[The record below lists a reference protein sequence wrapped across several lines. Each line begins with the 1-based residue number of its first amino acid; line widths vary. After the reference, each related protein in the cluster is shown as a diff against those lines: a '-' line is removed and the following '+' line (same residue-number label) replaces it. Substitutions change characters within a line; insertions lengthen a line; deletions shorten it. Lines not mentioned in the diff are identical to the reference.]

1 LKLSHAPHQGAFS
14 RDRKNDVMEELL
26 TIDCKSIV
34 RRLLRNQPHLAAWT
48 DVCDIYIDK
57 FGNHFSTCL
66 IIDCRYEALASFFIQ
81 NTKALLEPIA
91 KTSPIPV
98 RIIYEDSLI
107 AAYLPLLELSPNEG
121 ATGLTMVTTTLQQA
135 QTNNQQAIIESIGLN
150 QIPTSMQDLVIEQ
163 VASLGLPVTLDNK
176 GGYKLPQTTFNIA
189 WQEIGNAVWRQEFG
203 AIAEPA
209 PIADNGV
216 KPTVKPTTPAKPAT
230 NRASAKNE
238 TPRALLMREKLKP
251 EDDIVTTGRNAA
263 KLTLDNLLAKV
274 STKHYSREQ
283 ILESIIN
290 QNEHG
295 LKLLEKLYEAYAKR
309 DGIYKVRPQEWAKT
323 KAKVVDECRK
333 ILNPPQEQA
342 PEESVTQEAE
352 TTAE

>member
-1 LKLSHAPHQGAFS
+1 
-14 RDRKNDVMEELL
+14 MEELL
-26 TIDCKSIV
+26 TIDFKAIV
-34 RRLLRNQPHLAAWT
+34 RRLLNKQPHLAAWT
-48 DVCDIYIDK
+48 DTCEIHIDK
-57 FGNHFSTCL
+57 FNNHFSTCL
-66 IIDCRYEALASFFIQ
+66 VIDCRFEALASFFIQ
-81 NTKALLEPIA
+81 NIKALLEPIA
-91 KTSPIPV
+91 DTSPIPV
-98 RIIYEDSLI
+98 RIIHQDSLI

-121 ATGLTMVTTTLQQA
+121 VATGLIMVTTLQQT
-135 QTNNQQAIIESIGLN
+135 QTGNQQAIAESIGLN
-150 QIPTSMQDLVIEQ
+150 QIPTSMQDLIIEQ

-203 AIAEPA
+203 AITEPA
-209 PIADNGV
+209 PVTDNGTKV
-216 KPTVKPTTPAKPAT
+216 AAKPITPTKPAT

-238 TPRALLMREKLKP
+238 TPRVLLMREKLKP
-251 EDDIVTTGRNAA
+251 EDDIVITGRNAA
-263 KLTLDNLLAKV
+263 KLTLDNFLAKV
-274 STKHYSREQ
+274 STKHYNREQ

-323 KAKVVDECRK
+323 KAKVIDECRK

-342 PEESVTQEAE
+342 PETEAQEAE
-352 TTAE
+352 TATE

>member
-1 LKLSHAPHQGAFS
+1 
-14 RDRKNDVMEELL
+14 MEELL
-26 TIDCKSIV
+26 TIDFKSIV

-48 DVCDIYIDK
+48 DVCEIYIDK
-57 FGNHFSTCL
+57 FDNHFSTCL
-66 IIDCRYEALASFFIQ
+66 IIDCQFEALASFFIQ
-81 NTKALLEPIA
+81 NVNALLGPIA
-91 KTSPIPV
+91 DTSPIPV
-98 RIIYEDSLI
+98 RIIHEDSLI

-121 ATGLTMVTTTLQQA
+121 VTGLIMVTTTLQQA
-135 QTNNQQAIIESIGLN
+135 QTNNQQAIAESIGLN

-209 PIADNGV
+209 PITDNGAKAAA
-216 KPTVKPTTPAKPAT
+216 KPTAPTKPAEK
-230 NRASAKNE
+230 RATQKSE

-251 EDDIVTTGRNAA
+251 EEDINLGRNGV
-263 KLTLDNLLAKV
+263 KLTLDNFLAKV
-274 STKHYSREQ
+274 STKHYDRDQ
-283 ILESIIN
+283 ILDFMIN
-290 QNEHG
+290 QTEHG

-323 KAKVVDECRK
+323 KAKIIDECRK
-333 ILNPPQEQA
+333 LLNPPAQEQVLETEA
-342 PEESVTQEAE
+342 QQEAE
-352 TTAE
+352 TTTE